1 MIGNLIR
8 MVAGRAV
15 VRQVGGV
22 SAGPIGMAA
31 GAALPFVLRRF
42 GPLGMIGA
50 AVGGYAIKKYMDK
63 RATGTGVDRT
73 VARYP
78 GGTDPNLTRP

>member
-1 MIGNLIR
+1 MLGNLIR
-8 MVAGRAV
+8 MAAGRAV
-15 VRQVGGV
+15 ARQVGGA
-22 SAGPIGMAA
+22 SAGPLGMAA

-50 AVGGYAIKKYMDK
+50 AVGGYAVKKYMEK
-63 RATGTGVDRT
+63 RARNEVDAT

>member
-15 VRQVGGV
+15 ARQVGGV
-22 SAGPIGMAA
+22 SAGPLGMAA

-42 GPLGMIGA
+42 GPMGMIGA
-50 AVGGYAIKKYMDK
+50 AVGGYAIKKYLDK
-63 RATGTGVDRT
+63 RGRGGVDDT

>member
-15 VRQVGGV
+15 ARQVGGV
-22 SAGPIGMAA
+22 SAGPLGMAA
-31 GAALPFVLRRF
+31 GAALPFVLKRF

-50 AVGGYAIKKYMDK
+50 AVGGYAVKKYLDK
-63 RATGTGVDRT
+63 RNTTGIDATVS
-73 VARYP
+73 RYP
-78 GGTDPNLTRP
+78 GGTDPNQTRR

>member
-15 VRQVGGV
+15 ARQVGGV
-22 SAGPIGMAA
+22 SAGPLGMAA
-31 GAALPFVLRRF
+31 GAALPFVLKRF

-63 RATGTGVDRT
+63 RGAGAGAGGT

-78 GGTDPNLTRP
+78 GGTDPNLTRS

>member
-15 VRQVGGV
+15 ARQVGGV
-22 SAGPIGMAA
+22 SAGPLGMAA

-50 AVGGYAIKKYMDK
+50 AVGGFAIKKYMDK
-63 RATGTGVDRT
+63 RSAGGLDATVS
-73 VARYP
+73 RYP
-78 GGTDPNLTRP
+78 GGTDPDLTRR

>member
-15 VRQVGGV
+15 ARQVGGV
-22 SAGPIGMAA
+22 SAGPLGMAA
-31 GAALPFVLRRF
+31 GAALPFVLKRF

-50 AVGGYAIKKYMDK
+50 AVGGYAVKKYLDK
-63 RATGTGVDRT
+63 RSAAGTTG
-73 VARYP
+73 ARYP
-78 GGTDPNLTRP
+78 GGTDPNQTRP